1 MTTLSAGSA
10 DPATRHVR
18 SWFRPAILLVALAA
32 VVGSRWAIV
41 IGSDAPALAIGLG
54 FGVALVAVAIAGG
67 AALGRPRPMAIAT
80 GIVGGLVLVGLALTS
95 RLAPGPTIPF
105 APASAFLPW
114 ASVTLLVAFGEELVL
129 RGALFEAIATS
140 LGDPAAVLVTSVA
153 FALIHVPL
161 YGWHVVPLDLGVGL
175 WLGGLRLVSGGVA
188 APAVAHAIADL
199 ATWWL

>member
-1 MTTLSAGSA
+1 MALSIRRWV
-10 DPATRHVR
+10 ATV
-18 SWFRPAILLVALAA
+18 LLVQPLVRPVIVLLALMAVAA
-32 VVGSRWAIV
+32 LRWTIVVDG
-41 IGSDAPALAIGLG
+41 DAPALATGLG
-54 FGVALVAVAIAGG
+54 FGVALVAVAIVSGVTFGNA
-67 AALGRPRPMAIAT
+67 RPVAIAT

-105 APASAFLPW
+105 APASALLPW
-114 ASVTLLVAFGEELVL
+114 ASVTLVVAFGEELVL

>member
-1 MTTLSAGSA
+1 MALSIRRWV
-10 DPATRHVR
+10 ATMLLVR
-18 SWFRPAILLVALAA
+18 PLVRPAIVLLALMAVAALRWTI
-32 VVGSRWAIV
+32 VVDG
-41 IGSDAPALAIGLG
+41 DAPALATGLG
-54 FGVALVAVAIAGG
+54 FGLALVAVAIVGG
-67 AALGRPRPMAIAT
+67 VTFGSARPVAIAT

-105 APASAFLPW
+105 APASALLPW
-114 ASVTLLVAFGEELVL
+114 ASVTLVVAFGEELVL

>member
-1 MTTLSAGSA
+1 MALSIRRWV
-10 DPATRHVR
+10 ATMLLVR
-18 SWFRPAILLVALAA
+18 PLVRPAIVLLALMAVAALRWTI
-32 VVGSRWAIV
+32 VVDG
-41 IGSDAPALAIGLG
+41 DAPALATGLG
-54 FGVALVAVAIAGG
+54 FGLALVAVAIVGG
-67 AALGRPRPMAIAT
+67 VTFGSARPVAIAT

-129 RGALFEAIATS
+129 RGALFEAITTS

>member
-1 MTTLSAGSA
+1 MALSIRRWV
-10 DPATRHVR
+10 ATVLLVQPLV
-18 SWFRPAILLVALAA
+18 RPAIVLLALMAVAAL
-32 VVGSRWAIV
+32 RWTIV
-41 IGSDAPALAIGLG
+41 IDGDAPALATGLG
-54 FGVALVAVAIAGG
+54 FGVALVAVAIVSGVTFGNA
-67 AALGRPRPMAIAT
+67 RPVAIAT

-95 RLAPGPTIPF
+95 RLAPGPTVPF
-105 APASAFLPW
+105 APASSFLPW
-114 ASVTLLVAFGEELVL
+114 AGVTVLVAFAEELVL
-129 RGALFEAIATS
+129 RGALFDAIAAAS
-140 LGDPAAVLVTSVA
+140 GDLVAVVVTSVA